1 MNTYKLLTHAI
12 LTVSCLVATGS
23 AYAQGGT
30 IAKTITKNGKKVVEL
45 PRLSRGKVQT
55 FVFPPQTAAKIQRA
69 VAAGT
74 FNAGNATGKSV
85 SAIPEFPSVSL
96 NSANPEMNLFILGAS
111 PIEKQTLQILK
122 KEEQFYSAE
131 IDAARAIRDR
141 ILNIHILTEEGQE
154 SLALQI
160 IVDIKNHHL
169 ATTLLNEL
177 ENLDIY
183 NMALD
188 LTDYFCLDE
197 KFEEAA
203 FNYMI
208 RHPHQMILNMR
219 RLMQNPLV
227 DQEAKDAIK
236 SFLHQNH
243 IAPEKYD
250 DLRTAIATIHQQ
262 YVTRVQAAKSSQ
274 NVQTFVNYL
283 DDLNNRFVQF
293 IAEHGRAPKHNTT
306 DMEEKALANEMEWA
320 LAHKEALNFA
330 PVSTYWKM
338 LNINFKKAPQKI
350 LSFDETIAAFEKFVQ
365 TTGRRYPRPITEE
378 IVPSPEETLLWDS
391 LSYWRYQDE
400 TKVATELR
408 NILKRYKK

>member
-23 AYAQGGT
+23 AYAQGA
-30 IAKTITKNGKKVVEL
+30 IVKTITKNGKKVVEL
-45 PRLSRGKVQT
+45 PRLSRGQVQT
-55 FVFPPQTAAKIQRA
+55 FVFPRQTSLNIQRA
-69 VAAGT
+69 IAAGT
-74 FNAGNATGKSV
+74 FNAGNATGKTV

-96 NSANPEMNLFILGAS
+96 NSANPEMNRFILGAS

-160 IVDIKNHHL
+160 VVDIKNHHL

-177 ENLDIY
+177 EKLDIY

-243 IAPEKYD
+243 IAPEKYN

-274 NVQTFVNYL
+274 NVQAFVNYL
-283 DDLNNRFVQF
+283 DDLNNRFLKF
-293 IAEHGRAPKHNTT
+293 IDEHGRAPKHNTAN
-306 DMEEKALANEMEWA
+306 MEEKKLANEMEWT
-320 LAHKEALNFA
+320 LAHKEALNFS

-338 LNINFKKAPQKI
+338 LNINFKKAPCKI
-350 LSFDETIAAFEKFVQ
+350 LPFDETVTAFEKFVQ
-365 TTGRRYPRPITEE
+365 TTGRHYPQPIADGVE
-378 IVPSPEETLLWDS
+378 PSPEETLLWDS
-391 LSYWRYQDE
+391 LWYWRYQDE
-400 TKVATELR
+400 VKTTTALH
-408 NILKRYKK
+408 NILKRYTK